1 MKQLALR
8 VMASLAALGLT
19 TIGLFAL
26 LAPQELM
33 SQTGLAS
40 IGALG
45 FNFVR
50 GDVAASML
58 VVAFLAGRA
67 VMRGDGQGLAMPL
80 LWAVLVIAGR
90 CLGLFADAD
99 GFSAARALV
108 PGLVLALLLAP
119 PFLLMRPNATR

>member
-26 LAPQELM
+26 LAPQALM
-33 SQTGLAS
+33 SQTGLTS
-40 IGALG
+40 VGALG

-58 VVAFLAGRA
+58 VVALLAARA
-67 VMRGDGQGLAMPL
+67 VMRGDGRGLAMPL
-80 LWAVLVIAGR
+80 LWAALVIAGR
-90 CLGLFADAD
+90 ALGVFADPD

-108 PGLVLALLLAP
+108 PGIVLALLLAP
-119 PFLLMRPNATR
+119 PFFFLRPDATR